1 LDAITM
7 RDLQKMSAGSI
18 AVLPHAVPLK
28 SGTTTIAV
36 PVPIQ
41 NASPDLVAR
50 VMARIDAVASGRS
63 VEETARLAALVGEE
77 PPD

>member
-1 LDAITM
+1 M

-18 AVLPHAVPLK
+18 AALPHAVPVK
-28 SGTTTIAV
+28 SSTTTIAV

-41 NASPDLVAR
+41 KASPDLVVRA
-50 VMARIDAVASGRS
+50 MARIDAAASGHS
-63 VEETARLAALVGEE
+63 VEETAHLAALAGEA

>member
-1 LDAITM
+1 MM

-18 AVLPHAVPLK
+18 ALLPHAVPLK

>member
-1 LDAITM
+1 M
-7 RDLQKMSAGSI
+7 GDLQKMSAGSI

-36 PVPIQ
+36 PVPVQ